1 MRVRNKSNALPRL
14 ENNPFVFIEPKNNKN
29 KWKDI
34 FKNNSPIHLEVG
46 TGKGKFIFNL
56 AKKFPEIN
64 FIALETQPTVLS
76 FLLDK
81 IEEEEISNLR
91 LLLADAN
98 NLTEYFGKEEIDK
111 LYLNFSDPWPKKRHE
126 KRRLTFK
133 TFLTQ
138 YSEILN
144 KEKRIA
150 QKTDNMN
157 LFEYSLF
164 SYSNFGFTID
174 KISLDLTNSKY
185 ESDNVHTEYEDKFIT
200 KGNKIYYVEVVKTI
214 I

>member
-111 LYLNFSDPWPKKRHE
+111 LYLNFSDPWSKKRHE